1 MKVIVTGAA
10 GFIGAAACRKLA
22 GQGMEVVGI
31 DSMNSYYDVG
41 LKRQRLAVLLGVEE
55 GRDWELRK
63 SQTLEGVRFA
73 KGDLTDKAGLDALF
87 ASERPDTV
95 LNLAAQAGVRYS
107 IENPYAYLNSNVVGF
122 LNVLEACRN
131 YGVEY
136 LVFSS
141 SSSVYGL
148 NRKVPFCEEDKVDT
162 PVSLYA
168 ASKKS
173 DELMAYAYSKLY
185 GLTVTGLR
193 YFTVYGPWGRPDM
206 APMLFAKAI
215 YAGEPIKIFNKG
227 DLLRDFTYVDDIV
240 DGTAAVVARKP
251 SNADVNGVKY
261 QIYNIGCGHPVK
273 LMDFIA
279 ALEDAIGKEAVKT
292 YLPMQNGD
300 VYETFADTQKLDN
313 EYGYEPST
321 QLVEGIGK
329 FVGWYKGFYGC

>member
-41 LKRQRLAVLLGVEE
+41 LKRQRLAVLLGLED

-73 KGDLTDKAGLDALF
+73 KGDLTDKAGLDALI

-251 SNADVNGVKY
+251 SKADANGVKY

-279 ALEDAIGKEAVKT
+279 ALEGAIGKEAVKT

-300 VYETFADTQKLDN
+300 VYETFADTQKLNN

>member
-22 GQGMEVVGI
+22 GLGMEVVGI
-31 DSMNSYYDVG
+31 DCMNSYYDVE
-41 LKRQRLAVLLGVEE
+41 LKRQRLAVLLGVKD

-63 SQTLEGVRFA
+63 SQTLEGMRFA
-73 KGDLTDKAGLDALF
+73 KGDLTDKAGLDALI

-215 YAGEPIKIFNKG
+215 YVGEPIKIFNKG

-251 SNADVNGVKY
+251 SNADANGVKY

-279 ALEDAIGKEAVKT
+279 ALEGAIGKEAVKT

-300 VYETFADTQKLDN
+300 VYETFADTQKLNN

-321 QLVEGIGK
+321 QLVEGIRK